1 MVPYNRPIR
10 LLPVL
15 DTSAVIEVCTLGR
28 FQRSNTSTET
38 QHDRLVQYWRQTPH
52 SIQIA
57 LLSMCTKSYMRAV
70 SIHCIRLMERGPKRR
85 ENAQEATMVP
95 SAGRTSHTE
104 ILHGHIGT
112 INTKVYANTQ
122 VPTLSV
128 AADHDIQC
136 RDDERRST
144 CYLSNDYQGK
154 TNWNFYYF
162 FLLYFFYFISF
173 VFVSSICYTAVC
185 YSWLHHSEDWADSFL
200 GGKYVTDGHLALDLV

>member
-1 MVPYNRPIR
+1 MVPYDRPIR

-104 ILHGHIGT
+104 ILAWTHW
-112 INTKVYANTQ
+112 YDQ
-122 VPTLSV
+122 
-128 AADHDIQC
+128 
-136 RDDERRST
+136 
-144 CYLSNDYQGK
+144 YQGVCQHSGADVVGSGWSRY
-154 TNWNFYYF
+154 TMPRRRAQEY
-162 FLLYFFYFISF
+162 LL
-173 VFVSSICYTAVC
+173 
-185 YSWLHHSEDWADSFL
+185 LE
-200 GGKYVTDGHLALDLV
+200 